1 MKCPN
6 WLSLAF
12 INLSTQLWLIQTWF
26 ELTNPHF
33 CSKYSLSIWNS
44 TVLDLVGNVSLVL
57 SWCFILPYSSALLS
71 NLTAINPSHLISLSN
86 LTVLP
91 SLSPKCFPLSSPR
104 LSHISTI
111 SVLGPKG
118 VFPFELASFPP
129 PCQPLFLTGSS
140 SQSLQPARGSRAAH
154 GSEGW
159 LQERQVLVTTA
170 APSTVSSCFSSLGAA
185 TCQFEIPP
193 LFS

>member
-1 MKCPN
+1 MGRIKVKCPN

-71 NLTAINPSHLISLSN
+71 NLTVINPSHLISLSN
-86 LTVLP
+86 LAVLP
-91 SLSPKCFPLSSPR
+91 SLSPRCFPLSSPR

-118 VFPFELASFPP
+118 AFPFELASFPP
-129 PCQPLFLTGSS
+129 PCQPLFWFKQPEPPACRGQQGCPWKWGVAAGETSACNNCSPQHCVQLLLLT
-140 SQSLQPARGSRAAH
+140 
-154 GSEGW
+154 
-159 LQERQVLVTTA
+159 
-170 APSTVSSCFSSLGAA
+170 
-185 TCQFEIPP
+185 
-193 LFS
+193 